1 MLRFH
6 RVAQWPINVD
16 GVMITSSYF
25 GHGDKTGGNE
35 IVHDPVGGTFG
46 DAHPLGDRGKPA
58 VRILGDTDE
67 YMGMVRQKRPC
78 RMLSGII
85 SHKHMLFISRIK

>member
-1 MLRFH
+1 MRLH
-6 RVAQWPINVD
+6 WVSQWPINVD
-16 GVMITSSYF
+16 GVMIAASYF
-25 GHGDKTGGNE
+25 GDGDKTGGNE

-46 DAHPLGDRGKPA
+46 YAHPLSNRGKPA

-78 RMLSGII
+78 RVLSGIV
-85 SHKHMLFISRIK
+85 SHKHMLYVSRIK